1 MLSTLKNDRLTVT
14 VSSCGAELQSIVSA
28 DGVSYLWDG
37 HAPYWNRRSPVLF
50 PIIGALRNNAAT
62 SAQGDIR
69 LAKHGFCRSA
79 PFEVVSES
87 ETSVTY
93 RYTDNEETRNA
104 YPYAFEFCVTHTL
117 CDDTLK
123 TTYTVTNTGEHT
135 LPFCVGGHPAFNV
148 PLTEGEAF
156 TDYAVE
162 FEQEETADC
171 PLIDM
176 NTCLI
181 ADATYN
187 RLLTNEK
194 SFRLNHVLF
203 RGDALV
209 FENLKSKRVKLV
221 SLKSGRG
228 VEMDIGNFPVFAVWT
243 MVDDQPFV
251 CFEPWHGGATRDS
264 EDDVFEHKNHMVK
277 ALPGSTHE
285 FSFSVRMF

>member
-1 MLSTLKNDRLTVT
+1 MLTTLKNEFLTVT
-14 VSSCGAELQSIVSA
+14 VSSCGAELQSIDSA
-28 DGVSYLWDG
+28 DGIRYLWDG

-50 PIIGALRNNAAT
+50 PIIGALRNNVAT
-62 SAQGDIR
+62 SEQGEIH

-79 PFEVVSES
+79 PFETESES

-93 RYTDNEETRNA
+93 LYTDTEETRKQ
-104 YPYAFEFCVTHTL
+104 YPYAFAFRVTHTL
-117 CDDTLK
+117 EGNTVK
-123 TTYTVTNTGEHT
+123 TTYSVTNTGECKM
-135 LPFCVGGHPAFNV
+135 PFCVGGHPAFNV
-148 PLTEGEAF
+148 PLVAGEAY
-156 TDYAVE
+156 TDYVVE

-176 NTCLI
+176 QTCLI

-209 FENLKSKRVKLV
+209 FEDLRSKRVKLY
-221 SLKSGRG
+221 SSKSGRG
-228 VEMDIGNFPVFAVWT
+228 VEMDIGDFPVFAVWT

-251 CFEPWHGGATRDS
+251 CFEPWQGGATRDS
-264 EDDVFEHKNHMVK
+264 EDDVFEHKNHVVI
-277 ALPGSTHE
+277 AEPGETHE
-285 FSFSVRMF
+285 FTFAVRMF